1 MVVDALFRRNGD
13 MDETSW
19 STSVAFMLELVSL
32 NLIVWCYVCY
42 YVWLNVVINK
52 VSLLLS
58 KNNGNTNI
66 WTLSYN
72 SRDV

>member
-13 MDETSW
+13 MDETSL
-19 STSVAFMLELVSL
+19 STSVTFMLELVSL

-58 KNNGNTNI
+58 KNNGNMNI